1 MRYAILSLVALMA
14 TSLAA
19 QAQFVPLSDAQ
30 KVAAPL
36 PTVDMTGEEIIPY
49 QPLTGQH
56 VGDIDHLQIRDLVI
70 ERQVIGLTQYD
81 LQSNYAVDDRM
92 VSSPGGIS
100 AGWIQS
106 LETSPFSD
114 RGTGYN
120 YKAPGPDMDWGEIPY
135 DRIEDV
141 RIGWPSLGHLAN
153 GFEFALSHGSTG
165 GLVFATRDAVDP
177 VRGRRPR
184 CRPSSMPMAT
194 TSGTCGRALPWAVR
208 TATPSTPFA
217 SPRRKAMEVSCST
230 ARTAP

>member
-14 TSLAA
+14 TSLAT
-19 QAQFVPLSDAQ
+19 QAQFVPLSDVQ

-120 YKAPGPDMDWGEIPY
+120 HKDAGMDGAWGETPY

-165 GLVFATRDAVDP
+165 GS
-177 VRGRRPR
+177 
-184 CRPSSMPMAT
+184 C
-194 TSGTCGRALPWAVR
+194 
-208 TATPSTPFA
+208 
-217 SPRRKAMEVSCST
+217 SPRAMRWIRCLDDHHAAGSPGC
-230 ARTAP
+230 